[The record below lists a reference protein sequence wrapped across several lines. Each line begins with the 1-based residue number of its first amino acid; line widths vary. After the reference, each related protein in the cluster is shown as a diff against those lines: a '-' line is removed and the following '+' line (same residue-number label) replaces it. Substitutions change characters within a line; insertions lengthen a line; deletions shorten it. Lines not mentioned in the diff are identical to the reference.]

1 MEHLLLFLKWP
12 LKAIWTVLRWLGRA
26 LGALVIQPVLEQAHR
41 YHLDLRRWQ
50 RRWVE
55 LTRGVDAQLLAASPY
70 TSDYRDASYLL
81 IRNSGE
87 SVIDELLLCAEAQ
100 NGKMKFQESIR
111 LFRLE
116 PGDVFKVTLRSFPIE
131 AIWATESGIF
141 SSYESTE
148 IFPVRLVRDGQ
159 VEEFKP
165 IAQRSYPTHVDH
177 LNPGWQWWAGK
188 LYNVKALEDA
198 ILDLK
203 FRWAHRFCG
212 QYGML
217 GFSSKDLLGDVL
229 SSRRYRLL
237 LGVLLYA
244 LMANR
249 WMLTLVT
256 WVPLVL
262 RKKRLEFEIDSD
274 MRDATEYVLRR
285 GEGARPVRITRK
297 TNTESPSA
305 SNCA

>member
-26 LGALVIQPVLEQAHR
+26 LGAIVIQPVLEQAHR

-55 LTRGVDAQLLAASPY
+55 LTHGVDTQLLSASPY
-70 TSDYRDASYLL
+70 TRDYRDVSYLL
-81 IRNSGE
+81 IRNSSE
-87 SVIDELLLCAEAQ
+87 SVINELLLCAEAQ
-100 NGKMKFQESIR
+100 NGNMKFQESIR

-116 PGDVFKVTLRSFPIE
+116 PGDVFKVTLRSFPIQTV
-131 AIWATESGIF
+131 WATESGIF

-148 IFPVRLVRDGQ
+148 IFPVSLARDGQ
-159 VEEFKP
+159 IEEFAP
-165 IAQRSYPTHVDH
+165 MALRSYPTLVDH
-177 LNPGWQWWAGK
+177 LNPGWKRWGEK
-188 LYNVKALEDA
+188 LYNVKALEDS

-203 FRWAHRFCG
+203 FYWAHRFCG
-212 QYGML
+212 RYGLL

-229 SSRRYRLL
+229 SRRRYGLL
-237 LGVLLYA
+237 PGVLLYA

-249 WMLTLVT
+249 WMLILVT
-256 WVPLVL
+256 WTPLVL
-262 RKKRLEFEIDSD
+262 RRKRLKFEIDND

-285 GEGARPVRITRK
+285 GEGARPVRIIRK
-297 TNTESPSA
+297 TDAESPSA
-305 SNCA
+305 DDRA

>member
-1 MEHLLLFLKWP
+1 M
-12 LKAIWTVLRWLGRA
+12 I
-26 LGALVIQPVLEQAHR
+26 VIQPVLEQAHR

-55 LTRGVDAQLLAASPY
+55 LTRGVDTQLLAASSY
-70 TSDYRDASYLL
+70 TSDYRDVSYLL

-87 SVIDELLLCAEAQ
+87 SVIDELLLCAEAK

-116 PGDVFKVTLRSFPIE
+116 PGEVFKVTLRSFPIE

-148 IFPVRLVRDGQ
+148 IFPVRLARDGQ
-159 VEEFKP
+159 IEEFKP
-165 IAQRSYPTHVDH
+165 MALRSYPTHVDH
-177 LNPGWQWWAGK
+177 LNPGWQRWAGK

-203 FRWAHRFCG
+203 FHWAHRFCG
-212 QYGML
+212 RYGLL

-229 SSRRYRLL
+229 SSRRYGRL
-237 LGVLLYA
+237 LGVVLYA

-262 RKKRLEFEIDSD
+262 RKKRLKFEIDSD

-285 GEGARPVRITRK
+285 GEGARPIRILRK
-297 TNTESPSA
+297 ADAA
-305 SNCA
+305 SSSTA